1 VRLDLDRDVVEE
13 LAQPDAGPVVV
24 PARVP
29 VRGLGVRKGL
39 VDAGLTPSMDPFREF
54 SLVATQPDVC
64 YPGAATC

>member
-13 LAQPDAGPVVV
+13 LAQPDADRVVV

-39 VDAGLTPSMDPFREF
+39 VDAGLTPSMDSFREF
-54 SLVATQPDVC
+54 FIGRNPA
-64 YPGAATC
+64 